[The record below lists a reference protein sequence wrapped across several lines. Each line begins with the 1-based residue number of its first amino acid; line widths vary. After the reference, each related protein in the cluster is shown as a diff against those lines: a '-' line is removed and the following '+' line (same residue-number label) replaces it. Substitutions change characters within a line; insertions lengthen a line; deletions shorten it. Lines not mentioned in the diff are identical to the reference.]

1 MKGLIRRAEVVGKIT
16 SADKQ
21 MAYRQMT
28 GTEVYQEI
36 LGILNEAQDV
46 DAEPVTYGEW
56 VYGIDGRHCSEC
68 GYEPEN
74 VTERCPHCGAIMED
88 AEE

>member
-1 MKGLIRRAEVVGKIT
+1 MAEYG
-16 SADKQ
+16 
-21 MAYRQMT
+21 
-28 GTEVYQEI
+28 
-36 LGILNEAQDV
+36 LNEAQDV

-56 VYGIDGRHCSEC
+56 VYGIDGCQCSEY

-88 AEE
+88 EGD